1 MLLLPEFGKAGRP
14 GRLVKS
20 CVITVVEGEREGDRG
35 AVLSLPLPSAS
46 SPLAFN
52 AAESKTTVAERH
64 SVLFPEMVHGGQGT
78 VPGGVAVEFSPVL
91 LVARG

>member
-1 MLLLPEFGKAGRP
+1 MEGKR
-14 GRLVKS
+14 
-20 CVITVVEGEREGDRG
+20 EREIEE
-35 AVLSLPLPSAS
+35 LCYHCHCPPP

-78 VPGGVAVEFSPVL
+78 VEGEGAAVEFSPVPP
-91 LVARG
+91 VARGVK

>member
-1 MLLLPEFGKAGRP
+1 MLLLPEFGKAGTGKAGKKLCNNSC
-14 GRLVKS
+14 GRR
-20 CVITVVEGEREGDRG
+20 EREIEE
-35 AVLSLPLPSAS
+35 LCYHCHCPPP
-46 SPLAFN
+46 PLAFN